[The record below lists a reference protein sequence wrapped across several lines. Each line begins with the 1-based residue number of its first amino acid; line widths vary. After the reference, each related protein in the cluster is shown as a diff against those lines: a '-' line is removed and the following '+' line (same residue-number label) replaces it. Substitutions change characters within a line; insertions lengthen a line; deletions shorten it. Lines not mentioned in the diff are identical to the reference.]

1 MNQTR
6 NQNNPIGNQKPH
18 AFLLDY
24 IKQKYRVVIDINYG
38 NSCCPLYHPIT
49 DKPYMQYCVVTAYN
63 NMNDLNAGR
72 DAIVKA
78 TSYCSE
84 KDQYDKHL
92 GLTIALRRLNIELK
106 KAEKTSGYLF
116 KH

>member
-24 IKQKYRVVIDINYG
+24 IKSKYKVVIDIVYG
-38 NSCCPLYHPIT
+38 GGSPICHPIT
-49 DKPYMQYCVVTAYN
+49 NKVYKNWCIVSAFN
-63 NMNDLNAGR
+63 NMDDLNVGR
-72 DAIVKA
+72 DVICTAA
-78 TSYCSE
+78 SYCSP

-92 GLTIALRRLNIELK
+92 GLTIALRRLNVELK